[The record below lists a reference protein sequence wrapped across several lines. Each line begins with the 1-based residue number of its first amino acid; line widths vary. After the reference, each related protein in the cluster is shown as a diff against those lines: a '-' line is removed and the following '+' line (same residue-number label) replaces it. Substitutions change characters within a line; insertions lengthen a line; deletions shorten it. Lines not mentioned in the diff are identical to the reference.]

1 MITYAFE
8 IRKWEKVHEYCVEN
22 CDELHISKARE
33 FLPPYYK
40 RNFLVWQH
48 PQYSWLKLVP
58 KRNGC
63 CIRWWLSCPT
73 CNKCRESL
81 YLTPEAGYQAQRHS
95 RRHPVSQVLT
105 VRKRIAL
112 ERKAIRQKRILE
124 RQRKKQAKLYREPT
138 LTKENPEARRD
149 LEKILA
155 AMGTFTV
162 RVCLYKNRKRKSL
175 LT

>member
-33 FLPPYYK
+33 FLPPYNK
-40 RNFLVWQH
+40 QNFLAWQH
-48 PQYSWLKLVP
+48 PQYSWLQLVP

-63 CIRWWLSCPT
+63 CVRWWLLCPT

-81 YLTPEAGYQAQRHS
+81 YLTPEAGFNDFQCRVCCSLVYSSQRFS
-95 RRHPVSQVLT
+95 RRHPVRQVLT

-112 ERKAIRQKRILE
+112 EKEGARQKIRSIRNQL
-124 RQRKKQAKLYREPT
+124 KQLP
-138 LTKENPEARRD
+138 
-149 LEKILA
+149 
-155 AMGTFTV
+155 
-162 RVCLYKNRKRKSL
+162 KN
-175 LT
+175 